1 MSQIDFYRARAAEA
15 LSAAEATTLPA
26 VKERNQR
33 SAAAWQ
39 QMAEQLERLEVQK
52 ARNLADKAER
62 APYSSA
68 TG

>member
-15 LSAAEATTLPA
+15 LSAAEAATLPA

-39 QMAEQLERLEVQK
+39 KMAEQLERLEVQK

-62 APYSSA
+62 PPYSA
-68 TG
+68 AG